1 MTTIA
6 LVPQV
11 VKAFQSRHTK
21 DISLAMFVL
30 TACGLCLWII
40 YGFFINSAPVMI
52 ANIAT
57 LALCL
62 TIIGLKI
69 KYG

>member
-1 MTTIA
+1 VA

-11 VKAFQSRHTK
+11 VKAFQTRHTK

-30 TACGLCLWII
+30 TASGVFLWAI

-52 ANIAT
+52 ANTAT
-57 LALCL
+57 LGLCL
-62 TIIGLKI
+62 TLISLKI